1 MIISQ
6 DTVFQVNHAWSIL
19 LSVLS
24 RGLPWRI
31 QHIINPLP
39 DQSKLPKWHTRSQM
53 SCPLPNNTGM
63 NSHYRFAALQDAP
76 PVASYPNF
84 WSRRNY
90 NRIYLKMGFDPLD
103 CSHIPMFFL
112 KKSLNE
118 FSDNGSTSFNVH
130 QCLGAN
136 TITNL
141 MIIGDHWWSSMIIR
155 FLIVFGDHQWSLKFE
170 NIPWTAFR
178 S

>member
-1 MIISQ
+1 M
-6 DTVFQVNHAWSIL
+6 
-19 LSVLS
+19 
-24 RGLPWRI
+24 
-31 QHIINPLP
+31 P
-39 DQSKLPKWHTRSQM
+39 DQFYFPPVKRIAMTNPTYRKPITRSMQTAQVAHL
-53 SCPLPNNTGM
+53 SCPLPNLTGM

-84 WSRRNY
+84 WTRRNY

-103 CSHIPMFFL
+103 CSHIPMFFW
-112 KKSLNE
+112 KKDTE
-118 FSDNGSTSFNVH
+118 WIFGHGSTSFNDH

-141 MIIGDHWWSSMIIR
+141 MIIGDHWWSSVIIR
-155 FLIVFGDHQWSLKFE
+155 VLIVFGDHQWSLKFE